1 MRAAAAVVLAAACG
15 APTDPGADR
24 AEPREARAEDGR
36 GPARGAMEL
45 DPPAGAGAMAPN
57 LAPGADGEALLTW
70 VEPDG
75 AGQRVRISRLSGMRW
90 SKPSTVTTGA
100 RVLASWADVP
110 AAVRAADGGVYASW
124 GLRGRG
130 EASHLHVGRV
140 PAGGEWKRLGR
151 AHDDESETEH
161 GFASFAADGPGAV
174 AVWLDG
180 RATGRGEPT
189 SLRAARVGERG
200 VAEPVLLDESVCDC
214 CPTAAAVTGR
224 GPVVVYR
231 DRDKKEMRD
240 ISIVRRVDGRWTQPA
255 AVHADGWKIDGC
267 PVNGP
272 VVAAR
277 GSTVAVAWYTEA
289 GGRATVRA
297 AFSSDAGARF
307 APPIEVDAPAGG
319 RTPLGHVAVALDDA
333 GDAIVT
339 WVAGRSGGAADI
351 LVRRISAAGAAGPER
366 VVAQTRAA
374 RSSGIPRALRV
385 DEWLVVAWTDGGAK
399 RVRASA
405 VALREIGA
413 PAPATQPPEEAA
425 QAEVADAAR
434 AGKAAVGGRVPAS
447 YRARSIDG
455 RVVRIQDLRG
465 KVVVVNLWATW
476 CGPCVAEFPHL
487 VELHKTYARRGVE
500 FVMLSTDEDAARARV
515 LEAWR
520 KHALPFTLW
529 LDFEET
535 APLAFASP
543 SIPVTLILDRRGI
556 VRFRR
561 DGKITASDA
570 ALVKAL
576 DAALAAR

>member
-1 MRAAAAVVLAAACG
+1 MAMRAAAAVLLAAACG
-15 APTDPGADR
+15 APSDPGAKGV
-24 AEPREARAEDGR
+24 EPGEARVDGSQ
-36 GPARGAMEL
+36 PARGIMEL
-45 DPPAGAGAMAPN
+45 DPPAGSGAMAPN

-75 AGQRVRISRLSGMRW
+75 AGQRVRMSHLRGMKW
-90 SKPSTVTTGA
+90 SKPATVTTGA

-110 AAVRAADGGVYASW
+110 AAVRAADGSMIASW

-130 EASHLHVGRV
+130 EASHLLLGRV
-140 PAGGEWKRLGR
+140 PAGGVWKSLGR

-161 GFASFAADGPGAV
+161 GFASFAADGDGAI

-180 RATGRGEPT
+180 RASARGEPT
-189 SLRAARVGERG
+189 SLRAARVGAGG
-200 VAEPVLLDESVCDC
+200 VAEHALLDESVCDC

-255 AVHADGWKIDGC
+255 AVHADGWKIEGC

-272 VVAAR
+272 AVAAR
-277 GSTVAVAWYTEA
+277 DQGVAVAWYTEA
-289 GGRATVRA
+289 GGRATVRV

-307 APPIEVDAPAGG
+307 AAPVEVDAPAGG

-351 LVRRISAAGAAGPER
+351 LVRRISAGGRVGPER
-366 VVAQTRAA
+366 AVAQTRAA
-374 RSSGIPRALRV
+374 RSSGIPRALRMG
-385 DEWLVVAWTDGGAK
+385 EWLVIAWTDGGAR
-399 RVRASA
+399 RVRAAA

-413 PAPATQPPEEAA
+413 PATELPEAVA
-425 QAEVADAAR
+425 QAEISEAAR
-434 AGKAAVGGRVPAS
+434 AGNAAVGGGVPAS

-455 RVVRIQDLRG
+455 RVVRIQDLKG
-465 KVVVVNLWATW
+465 KVVVLNLWATW

-487 VELHKTYARRGVE
+487 VELHKTYAARGVE
-500 FVMLSTDEDAARARV
+500 FVLLSTDEDAARPRV
-515 LEAWR
+515 LEAWK

-529 LDFEET
+529 LDFQET

-570 ALVKAL
+570 ALLKAL